1 MNAAG
6 SARFAR
12 AAWLLV
18 GARFAAP
25 STGPAVPASGH
36 PRSSENLTSLGQP
49 ESIAESRLA
58 RQSRLPLYSRQL
70 AYYPLGASYA
80 SVYANRFG
88 NRNRPRFGSQFGTGF
103 ASPFGSRLGSQ
114 LESQFGGRLGG
125 QFSRYRP
132 VGSSLG
138 ALLPIQDP
146 SSAVLIPQL
155 AVNYPNGLPYV
166 VGIPYPVYIP
176 LIPTGGGGVGLLFPV
191 DAGFDAAAK

>member
-1 MNAAG
+1 MG

-12 AAWLLV
+12 VAWLLV
-18 GARFAAP
+18 GAGIAAP
-25 STGPAVPASGH
+25 STAPAVSASGN

-49 ESIAESRLA
+49 ESIAESRVA
-58 RQSRLPLYSRQL
+58 RQTRLPLYSRQL
-70 AYYPLGASYA
+70 AYYPFGASYG

-88 NRNRPRFGSQFGTGF
+88 NQNGPRFGSQFGTRF
-103 ASPFGSRLGSQ
+103 ASPFGSRFGSQ
-114 LESQFGGRLGG
+114 LGSQFGGRLGG
-125 QFSRYRP
+125 QFSRPIYRP

-138 ALLPIQDP
+138 AFLPIQGP

-155 AVNYPNGLPYV
+155 AVNYPIGLPYV

-176 LIPTGGGGVGLLFPV
+176 LIPTGGGGVLFPD